1 MRKFKLKKLEP
12 LEHYEKRFW
21 GSDLNEHASYDYS
34 CLTKELNYISFDK
47 YTILGYPET
56 VEDAQKLV
64 DEHHSKEFHSIL
76 EGLIEPEPTFEW
88 KDITPDTEIPDAK
101 HATQVL
107 ILYRPTRDNLVD
119 RRGGNGPFLSVQAT
133 YKPGGTSDEDV
144 VWGFIIVP
152 DHLIRNGFTKYCILE
167 APSFG

>member
-1 MRKFKLKKLEP
+1 MRKFKLKKLE
-12 LEHYEKRFW
+12 LFTNHNFYTW
-21 GSDLNEHASYDYS
+21 GSDLNIHANYTYVCSN
-34 CLTKELNYISFDK
+34 KELIYSD
-47 YTILGYPET
+47 YYDRTTLGYPET
-56 VEDAQKLV
+56 LEEAQKLV
-64 DEHHSKEFHSIL
+64 DEHHSNEFHSIL
-76 EGLIEPEPTFEW
+76 EVLIEPEPTFEW

-107 ILYRPTRDNLVD
+107 MLYRPTRDNLVD
-119 RRGGNGPFLSVQAT
+119 RKGGNGPFLSVQAT